1 MSRKQ
6 AKGSKTTFWNDIRV
20 KSGML
25 VSDVAELMHVS
36 LGKAGA
42 WFSGQNMPRDAE
54 VQALCELFGVDPIQ
68 GYNEF
73 VKARNEW
80 RSARG
85 NQKFELRGPEVP
97 GTTKKAKAD
106 KRGRSKKVTETPDI
120 PQEPIIV
127 VDEIPETPSA
137 TEFYKEVLR
146 YFYGKIPYPLYLDL
160 MVFVAEKKDLVAEL
174 YGKLKFD
181 DYAQLLHIWR
191 THNAI

>member
-6 AKGSKTTFWNDIRV
+6 AKGSKATFWNDVRV

-36 LGKAGA
+36 LGKAGS

-73 VKARNEW
+73 VKARNGW

-97 GTTKKAKAD
+97 GTAKKAKAA
-106 KRGRSKKVTETPDI
+106 KRGRPKKITETPDI

-127 VDEIPETPSA
+127 VDEIPYQVNKASL
-137 TEFYKEVLR
+137 VQ
-146 YFYGKIPYPLYLDL
+146 KI
-160 MVFVAEKKDLVAEL
+160 
-174 YGKLKFD
+174 
-181 DYAQLLHIWR
+181 
-191 THNAI
+191 